1 LFRRYHFQTAFAV
14 WGSQHQAWTIA
25 ICPAWAINRSAVDLW
40 RNEGIGLTM
49 CVCVYDMVTTYELRA
64 YCCLLRIIHTWTCEI
79 CVFPSTTLRLLFV
92 TTKCHRW
99 FWSKYQNVPPMFRLN
114 SGLLENDR
122 AERRES
128 SSRIA
133 LIYIV
138 FGPQWGLH
146 ANVNNNVCSPI
157 GRTSA
162 NNRILSISQ
171 IRCKFARVENINDV
185 R

>member
-1 LFRRYHFQTAFAV
+1 VLLIYEEMKA
-14 WGSQHQAWTIA
+14 
-25 ICPAWAINRSAVDLW
+25 SALQ
-40 RNEGIGLTM
+40 

-64 YCCLLRIIHTWTCEI
+64 YCCLLRIIHMWTCEI

-171 IRCKFARVENINDV
+171 IGANSQGLKTSTTLDNYLSSITIMIQFILLSWINFICYV
-185 R
+185 IILPH